1 MYCEVS
7 GMSNSQRNEAY
18 LAWPAAELESA
29 TAELAAAALELAGGT
44 VVVMV
49 DDCGALVY
57 QLVHR
62 QKVLKNTYL
71 DCSGAAEDEGA
82 TDEMTVVTVVEDGW
96 GCWEVVGAALE
107 D

>member
-7 GMSNSQRNEAY
+7 GMSDSRRDEAY

-57 QLVHR
+57 KLVHR
-62 QKVLKNTYL
+62 QKVLKILTL
-71 DCSGAAEDEGA
+71 IAQGRQKTRERQ
-82 TDEMTVVTVVEDGW
+82 TK
-96 GCWEVVGAALE
+96 
-107 D
+107 

>member
-1 MYCEVS
+1 M
-7 GMSNSQRNEAY
+7 
-18 LAWPAAELESA
+18 
-29 TAELAAAALELAGGT
+29 
-44 VVVMV
+44 
-49 DDCGALVY
+49 
-57 QLVHR
+57 
-62 QKVLKNTYL
+62 TYL